1 MKKILAAFLA
11 CVTILSVSGCGKQE
25 LSPSEIKPIGGIV
38 RLEEVELPET
48 EEENPPADE
57 ELQEDTKEADT
68 QSEKKE
74 TAETQEKA
82 EEQKPAEEEKTEA
95 KEQAD
100 NQPEKQQEQQSTQE
114 EPEADDTPQEEPQQL
129 EVVEVPNTKP
139 TDLTSGQAVQ
149 QQTVKEEKNEK
160 TDKADEDEEDE
171 EEQAVHTSTVKRTG
185 EIKAIWISYL
195 DFLTLMQ
202 GKSQSQFTSSIGNAF
217 DKIKSTGLNTVI
229 VQVRPF
235 GDALYDSKYFPW
247 SYIASGTEGVSP
259 GYDPLKIMIREAHN
273 RGLQIEAWV
282 NPYRIRIGG
291 YTKAICDD
299 NIAMEWYRSGTGD
312 VVKYNGGFYY
322 NPGSEKAQNLIVK
335 GVVEIVEN
343 YDVDGIHF
351 DDYFYPTT
359 DTAFDK
365 TTYKNSGTSLSLAD
379 WRRENVNK
387 LVKATYSAIKKVDS
401 SVRFG
406 ISPQGNFSNNYNQQ
420 YSDVELWMRKS
431 GYVDYICPQLYWAF
445 KHKTAPYK
453 SMVAEWDSKV
463 RSSDVELYIG
473 LAAYKIGTA
482 EASYAGEGVNEWK
495 TNSNILARMVE
506 TARTADNYGGFMLFR
521 YDSLYNPSS
530 GVSAQVKKELSN
542 LKEVL

>member
-1 MKKILAAFLA
+1 MKKILAAFIA
-11 CVTILSVSGCGKQE
+11 CATILSMSGCGKQE

-38 RLEEVELPET
+38 RLEEPELPQT
-48 EEENPPADE
+48 EEENPPAEE
-57 ELQEDTKEADT
+57 ELETDADPDN
-68 QSEKKE
+68 KE
-74 TAETQEKA
+74 TDEKQETTEEQKPEKAEEEEKA
-82 EEQKPAEEEKTEA
+82 EEQAEA
-95 KEQAD
+95 Q
-100 NQPEKQQEQQSTQE
+100 QPEKQQEQQNVQE
-114 EPEADDTPQEEPQQL
+114 KPKSEDTPQEEAHQL
-129 EVVEVPNTKP
+129 EITEVPDAKP

-149 QQTVKEEKNEK
+149 QQTVKEEEK
-160 TDKADEDEEDE
+160 TEKADEEDE
-171 EEQAVHTSTVKRTG
+171 DDDKQVVHTSTVKRTG
-185 EIKAIWISYL
+185 EVKAIWISYL

-202 GKSQSQFTSSIGNAF
+202 GKSQSQFTSSIGSAF

-291 YTKAICDD
+291 YTKAISDD
-299 NIAMEWYRSGTGD
+299 NIAMEWYRKGTGD

-322 NPGSEKAQNLIVK
+322 NPGSEKAQDLIVK

-365 TTYKNSGTSLSLAD
+365 TTYQNSGTSLSLAD

-387 LVKATYSAIKKVDS
+387 LVKAVYSAIKKTNS

-482 EASYAGEGVNEWK
+482 EASYAGEGINEWK

-542 LKEVL
+542 LKDVL